1 MTDRAKTVLQVIL
14 LAAVVSSI
22 IHYTDN
28 TIRFDQYPQDEP
40 ALITR
45 PMIPLSW
52 LAFTAFA
59 AWGYVLY
66 RRERWEA
73 AAACLAVYSVSG
85 LISPLHYTAAPLGE
99 FDAFQHLLIL
109 TDALTGVA
117 TVGFAAWLVMGRRAA
132 RAVVGSG

>member
-1 MTDRAKTVLQVIL
+1 MIDRAKPVLQVFL

-22 IHYTDN
+22 FHYADN

-45 PMIPLSW
+45 PMVPLSW

-59 AWGYVLY
+59 VWGYVLC

-85 LISPLHYTAAPLGE
+85 LISPLHYTSAPLGE
-99 FDAFQHLLIL
+99 FDAFQHVFIL

-117 TVGFAAWLVMGRRAA
+117 TLAFAGWLVMERRAA

>member
-1 MTDRAKTVLQVIL
+1 MTERANTVLQVIL
-14 LAAVVSSI
+14 VAAVVSSV

-28 TIRFDQYPQDEP
+28 TIRFDQYPQNEP

-45 PMIPLSW
+45 PMIPVSW

-59 AWGYVLY
+59 IWGYVLY

-99 FDAFQHLLIL
+99 FDAFQHLLIV

-117 TVGFAAWLVMGRRAA
+117 TVAFAGWLLMEGRGARAA
-132 RAVVGSG
+132 VGSG